1 VVARYALLT
10 LHRPSN
16 VDHRDTFLN
25 ILEGLRD
32 FSGSCPVIFPAHP
45 RTLKSIGDLGLA
57 EFFEFG
63 TGTPEQNSLRPISP
77 TRRIRLVDP
86 LGYLDF
92 LCLMKHA
99 SLVVTDSGGIQE
111 ETTCLGVPCVTVRD
125 NTERPATV
133 TRGTNV
139 IAGTKTES
147 IRKAILEQT
156 SSRRRTGDVPEKWDG
171 RAGVRILEA
180 LSLELREKN
189 LASTLSR

>member
-1 VVARYALLT
+1 
-10 LHRPSN
+10 
-16 VDHRDTFLN
+16 
-25 ILEGLRD
+25 
-32 FSGSCPVIFPAHP
+32 
-45 RTLKSIGDLGLA
+45 LA
-57 EFFEFG
+57 
-63 TGTPEQNSLRPISP
+63 
-77 TRRIRLVDP
+77 DA

-133 TRGTNV
+133 THGTNA

-147 IRKAILEQT
+147 IRMAILQQT
-156 SSRRRTGDVPEKWDG
+156 SSRRSAGGVPEKWDG

-189 LASTLSR
+189 LVSAFSR